1 MRTAL
6 RVALLTAA
14 GLAAGIAAKAADES
28 GMPWAADLGSYPAAW
43 VLVVAVIGWAAP
55 SVRQAAVR
63 AAAFFAAMTLAYYGW
78 SAEVLHF
85 GWQPRLVLVWLLA
98 SVTAVPAVAVA
109 AAWASRRSGALPG
122 SLLALPAGI
131 ALGGGVLWREWL
143 LWTGSAPP
151 LPGQPVQA
159 VVDAVTSL
167 VLVLALPR
175 SARTRVWAVLLL
187 VPMWWLATELLGV
200 AQPYTV

>member
-6 RVALLTAA
+6 VLALLAAA
-14 GLAAGIAAKAADES
+14 GVAAGVVAKAADES
-28 GMPWAADLGSYPAAW
+28 GHAWAGDLGSYPAAW

-55 SVRQAAVR
+55 SARHAAVR
-63 AAAFFAAMTLAYYGW
+63 AAVFFAAMTAAYYAW

-85 GWQPRLVLVWLLA
+85 GWQPHLLLVWLLA
-98 SVTAVPAVAVA
+98 SVTAVPAVAA
-109 AAWASRRSGALPG
+109 AAEWASRRAGVLPG
-122 SLLALPAGI
+122 ALLALPAGI

-143 LWTGSAPP
+143 LWTAPQP
-151 LPGQPVQA
+151 FLPAQPVQA
-159 VVDAVTSL
+159 VADAVTAL

-187 VPMWWLATELLGV
+187 VPMWWLAAELLGV